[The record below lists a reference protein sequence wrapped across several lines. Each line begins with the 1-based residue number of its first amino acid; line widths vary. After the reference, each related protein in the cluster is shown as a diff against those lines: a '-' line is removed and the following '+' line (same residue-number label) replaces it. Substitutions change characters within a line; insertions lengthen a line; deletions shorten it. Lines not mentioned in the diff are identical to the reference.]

1 MRQKTIEENGHVKGF
16 LCPMVKVDSCNHNY
30 TPLLIYRPVCF
41 ELLAF
46 RKFLM
51 ASTYVMFFRRLVY
64 IKISQEISS
73 CMLNERQNLQ

>member
-30 TPLLIYRPVCF
+30 TPLLICAPVCF

-51 ASTYVMFFRRLVY
+51 ASTYVMIFSRFVY
-64 IKISQEISS
+64 IKFHKKSLPVSE
-73 CMLNERQNLQ
+73 